1 MSDFSFSAD
10 ELAGMRDAQRDHML
24 DECVVLSFAEGTR
37 NDFNEADAPT
47 YTAGDPLPC
56 GLDMRSGSERHGDSM
71 TVIQYDASIRLPL
84 STVLKETDHIQVVGR
99 FGEFHST
106 LTYEIVSPIQ
116 RGPSGIRLLLRKV
129 VV

>member
-1 MSDFSFSAD
+1 MTDFSFSAD
-10 ELAGMRDAQRDHML
+10 ELAGMREAQRDHML
-24 DECVVLSFAEGTR
+24 DECVALVYADGTV
-37 NDFNEADAPT
+37 NELNEADAPT

-56 GLDMRSGSERHGDSM
+56 GLDMRSGSERHGPDM

-84 STVLKETDHIQVVGR
+84 STSLKETDHIQIVGR
-99 FGEFHST
+99 FGEFHDT

-116 RGPSGIRLLLRKV
+116 RGPSGIRLLLKKV